1 MGSQGPAARA
11 QVLGRWNL
19 TLSSEEP
26 LHVGG
31 EPPPKLV
38 EIETHVL
45 RPVVDRLVTTISGL
59 LGSTSRAPVIV
70 PHTGRPADPRWP
82 TRRDA
87 ITVDL
92 AASGADLDLR

>member
-1 MGSQGPAARA
+1 VGSQGPAARA

-45 RPVVDRLVTTISGL
+45 RPVVDPLSVII
-59 LGSTSRAPVIV
+59 PVKMGH
-70 PHTGRPADPRWP
+70 PTPAHSAFR
-82 TRRDA
+82 
-87 ITVDL
+87 
-92 AASGADLDLR
+92 